1 MREQGGRS
9 SGAVQNGSPNLRAL
23 RSVIHRWMTEVGA
36 GLKGADRLP
45 EYLAS
50 QGVLVVSS
58 LTDDELVACDAES
71 ELREAPMERAE
82 IAASVRE
89 RLERYAR
96 GKEEHS

>member
-1 MREQGGRS
+1 MSEHGGRS
-9 SGAVQNGSPNLRAL
+9 SGAVPSNGSPNLRAL

-36 GLKGADRLP
+36 GLRGADRLP

-71 ELREAPMERAE
+71 ELKEAPVERAE
-82 IAASVRE
+82 VAAAVRE

-96 GKEEHS
+96 AK